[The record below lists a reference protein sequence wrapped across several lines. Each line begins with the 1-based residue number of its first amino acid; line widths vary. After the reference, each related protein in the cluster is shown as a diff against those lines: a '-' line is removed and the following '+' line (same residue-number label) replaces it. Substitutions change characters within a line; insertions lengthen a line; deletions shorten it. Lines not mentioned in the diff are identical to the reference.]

1 MLLSKQLMVLIDFHS
16 VFIFPY
22 YENIYIFCENKY
34 CIVSSGRICVIYFL
48 FAFEVHLTQCCIC
61 KEKNMKIK

>member
-22 YENIYIFCENKY
+22 YENIYFFVKISTVLFQ
-34 CIVSSGRICVIYFL
+34 VVVLLLLFSSYLLLRS
-48 FAFEVHLTQCCIC
+48 T
-61 KEKNMKIK
+61 